1 MRVRV
6 AITAMLVLGS
16 IGVVPGVARAT
27 SVTAESVI
35 AQAYQQW
42 WDALGPR
49 QGCASGVTITL
60 EELPSRR
67 GEYRVATQ
75 QVVIDPSGDVATL
88 PGIVIHELSHHAFL
102 SCGAFAD
109 ENLTEAFL
117 SAQQLP
123 LDRDWFDY
131 SAGWEQAPV
140 EHFAEAMSTSILG
153 ADSTSLRVSPEAVRV
168 IRLWLAAAPI
178 MTSPPPDEY
187 APIPYAPAVA
197 TADRRGD
204 DQVSEP
210 DQSKT
215 MAAGAVEIK
224 RDATPPKVDADEP
237 PPAVLEML
245 RWANTLR
252 SLILWPR

>member
-6 AITAMLVLGS
+6 AITVLLVLGS
-16 IGVVPGVARAT
+16 IGVVPGIAGAT
-27 SVTAESVI
+27 SVTAETVI

-60 EELPSRR
+60 EALPSRR
-67 GEYRVATQ
+67 GEYRVATR
-75 QVVIDPSGDVATL
+75 QVVIDPGGDLDTL
-88 PGIVIHELSHHAFL
+88 PGIVVHELSHHAFL
-102 SCGAFAD
+102 ACGAFAD

-153 ADSTSLRVSPEAVRV
+153 ADSTSLRITPEAVRV
-168 IRLWLAAAPI
+168 IRLWLAAVPI

-187 APIPYAPAVA
+187 APTPYAV
-197 TADRRGD
+197 RGD
-204 DQVSEP
+204 
-210 DQSKT
+210 
-215 MAAGAVEIK
+215 G
-224 RDATPPKVDADEP
+224 
-237 PPAVLEML
+237 
-245 RWANTLR
+245 N
-252 SLILWPR
+252 